1 VLHWDHL
8 LFFLT
13 CGGEC
18 LQSAG
23 FDVLQLHVV
32 GEYGRLTAK
41 IDVLSLLYVTYRA
54 TIELTVVIRPLRTG
68 DSDVEQLGKIFNLL
82 GTPTA
87 ENWPKAELLPNYI
100 EFEPRLPRRDFKTLF
115 SDRRAA
121 EYDLLMSLLQLDP
134 ARRPTATE
142 VHAVRCCCL
151 IIRTL

>member
-1 VLHWDHL
+1 V
-8 LFFLT
+8 FV
-13 CGGEC
+13 
-18 LQSAG
+18 Q
-23 FDVLQLHVV
+23 
-32 GEYGRLTAK
+32 
-41 IDVLSLLYVTYRA
+41 
-54 TIELTVVIRPLRTG
+54 TG

-82 GTPTA
+82 GTPTV

-142 VHAVRCCCL
+142 VRSVLILLSDHSSVVGSCCMRSESRSRL
-151 IIRTL
+151 TV